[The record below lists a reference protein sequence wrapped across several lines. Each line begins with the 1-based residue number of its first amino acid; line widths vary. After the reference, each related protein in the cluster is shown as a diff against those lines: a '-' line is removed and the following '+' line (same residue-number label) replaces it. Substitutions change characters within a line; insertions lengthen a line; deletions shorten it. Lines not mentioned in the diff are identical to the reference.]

1 MYTLT
6 AYKNG
11 KFRFCWTIE
20 DKEEAIVEGMKWM
33 RLNHGFVEVC
43 RDSGDVVWAKG
54 A

>member
-11 KFRFCWTIE
+11 KFRFCWGLE
-20 DKEEAIVEGMKWM
+20 SKERAIVEAMKWM
-33 RLNHGFVEVC
+33 RNNHGFVEVS
-43 RDSGDVVWAKG
+43 RGNDVIWAKG